1 MYSRITNNKYFRK
14 NSIAFLSIEIFI
26 YMKKCNKLAIID
38 MEYFAYILIMK
49 YKLDKAYPSRKEF
62 LAKYT
67 FIVFFIKYI
76 CIVSSVK

>member
-14 NSIAFLSIEIFI
+14 NSIAFLSIENLYLYEKMQQIGDYWYGIF
-26 YMKKCNKLAIID
+26 CVLT
-38 MEYFAYILIMK
+38 IMK